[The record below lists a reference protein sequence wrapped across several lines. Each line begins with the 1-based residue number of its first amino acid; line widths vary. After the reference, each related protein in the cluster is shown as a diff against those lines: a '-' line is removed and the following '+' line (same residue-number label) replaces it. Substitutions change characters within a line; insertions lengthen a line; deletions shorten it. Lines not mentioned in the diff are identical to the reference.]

1 MNILKTA
8 LVGAMISVILTG
20 CGCSTQ
26 ENYDNTVATH
36 TPGPTHSAMDEI
48 KDDAGNMMDDAGN
61 AVENVGEA
69 VGDAAR
75 DMGNA
80 VR

>member
-8 LVGAMISVILTG
+8 LLGAMISIILTG

-26 ENYDNTVATH
+26 ENFDNTVATH
-36 TPGPTHSAMDEI
+36 TPGPTQSTMDEI
-48 KDDAGNMMDDAGN
+48 KNDTGNMIDDAGN
-61 AVENVGEA
+61 AVKDAGKA

-75 DMGNA
+75 GIGNA

>member
-1 MNILKTA
+1 MNVLKTA
-8 LVGAMISVILTG
+8 LIGAMISIILTA

-36 TPGPTHSAMDEI
+36 TPGPTQSTMDEI
-48 KDDAGNMMDDAGN
+48 KDDAGNMIDDAGN
-61 AVENVGEA
+61 AVKDAGKA

-75 DMGNA
+75 GMGNA

>member
-8 LVGAMISVILTG
+8 LIGAIISTILTG

-69 VGDAAR
+69 VGDATR

>member
-8 LVGAMISVILTG
+8 LLGAMITMILTG

-36 TPGPTHSAMDEI
+36 TPGPTQSATDSMRD
-48 KDDAGNMMDDAGN
+48 DASNMMNDAGNVVEDA
-61 AVENVGEA
+61 GEA